1 MFMTLEAFYFLFY
14 FLFLFSY
21 KKFKLKR
28 CFTKLASFVAILSIL
43 VPAAM
48 DGFEPLTL
56 GSRGNCITIVL
67 QPLAPVLVS

>member
-1 MFMTLEAFYFLFY
+1 MFMTLEAFLFY

-21 KKFKLKR
+21 KNLRVKFKSKR

-48 DGFEPLTL
+48 DG
-56 GSRGNCITIVL
+56 S
-67 QPLAPVLVS
+67 